1 MVHSVSTV
9 SIIIPILNEETMLP
23 LIFRQLRQLCPA
35 PHELIFVDG
44 GSTDQT
50 VPLIEQ
56 YVDKQMVGEHPPM
69 QLLISS
75 VARRSSQMNLGA
87 RHATGTYLCFLHADT
102 IMPTDALAVICQTL
116 AQSGTAA
123 GGFISLMRGPLRTRW
138 LTSFHNYIKTYYAP
152 LIFRPHLFFFKGA
165 RLLFG
170 DQVIF
175 CRRQQFLDCGGYADE
190 LPIMEEADL
199 MLRLVQYGRI
209 RQVNRLVESSD
220 RRVAKWGFWRANGL
234 FLYIGFLWGM
244 GYPAEKLK
252 RVFEDIR

>member
-1 MVHSVSTV
+1 MSTV
-9 SIIIPILNEETMLP
+9 SIIIPVLNEEKMLP
-23 LIFRQLRQLCPA
+23 LIFGQLRTLCPA
-35 PHELIFVDG
+35 PDEIILVDG

-50 VPLIEQ
+50 VSLIEQ
-56 YVDKQMVGEHPPM
+56 HIKREQDGEVHPSM
-69 QLLISS
+69 QLLNCP

-87 RHATGTYLCFLHADT
+87 RSATGTYLVFLHADT
-102 IMPTDALAVICQTL
+102 VLPVDALTVICQTL
-116 AQSGTAA
+116 AQPGTAA

-138 LTSFHNYIKTYYAP
+138 ITSFHNYIKTYYAP

-199 MLRLVQYGRI
+199 LLRLVQYGRI

>member
-1 MVHSVSTV
+1 MSTI
-9 SIIIPILNEETMLP
+9 SIIIPVLNEEKMLP
-23 LIFRQLRQLCPA
+23 LILRQLRRLCPA
-35 PHELIFVDG
+35 PDELILVDG

-50 VPLIEQ
+50 VTLIEEYMEQ
-56 YVDKQMVGEHPPM
+56 NGVTTGHLPV
-69 QLLISS
+69 QLLNCT

-87 RHATGTYLCFLHADT
+87 QRATGTYLCFLHADT
-102 IMPTDALAVICQTL
+102 VLPADALTVIGQTL
-116 AQSGTAA
+116 AQPRTAA
-123 GGFISLMRGPLRTRW
+123 GGFVSLMRGPLRTRW
-138 LTSFHNYIKTYYAP
+138 ITSFHNYIKTYYAP